1 MYRSLS
7 FPCNKDKTMRVNIS
21 DFKNNLGPEADRIME
36 HCLGEDWKNVEVKE
50 SRDIFNLAL
59 SINLKGDDNV
69 VGSALVIRD
78 AYYLKFP
85 NPEQPYFGDPGF

>member
-1 MYRSLS
+1 
-7 FPCNKDKTMRVNIS
+7 MRVNIS

-36 HCLGEDWKNVEVKE
+36 YCLGEDWKNVEVKE
-50 SRDIFNLAL
+50 SREMFNLAL
-59 SINLKGDDNV
+59 SINLKPDSPV
-69 VGSALVIRD
+69 TESALVIRD